1 MNAPDRIKTT
11 KCKQCRSPFIKFRM
25 EQKTCL
31 NPECLVKQGRIEAA
45 KREAKESRAHR
56 AEINAKRESL
66 KSRRQWINEA
76 QHACNA
82 WIRERD
88 RGLPCIS
95 CGRHHQGQNHAGHY
109 LSTGARPGLR
119 FDPRNIWLQCAP
131 CNTHL
136 SGNLINYRI
145 GLIARIGLEAVEVLE
160 GDHTTR
166 KWSIDELRDIR
177 DTYRAD
183 LKRLKAAN
191 ND

>member
-11 KCKQCRSPFIKFRM
+11 KCKQCRQPFVKFRM

-31 NPECLVKQGRIEAA
+31 NPECLVKQGRIEAT
-45 KREAKESRAHR
+45 KRQAKEARAQR
-56 AEINAKRESL
+56 AET
-66 KSRRQWINEA
+66 KSRKEAMKPRRHWINEA
-76 QHACNA
+76 QQAMNA
-82 WIRERD
+82 WVRERD
-88 RGLPCIS
+88 RDVVCIS
-95 CGRHHQGQNHAGHY
+95 CGRNHEGQWHAGHY

-119 FDPRNIWLQCAP
+119 FDPRNVWKQCQP

-136 SGNLINYRI
+136 SGNLLNYRI

-160 GDHTTR
+160 ADHTVK
-166 KWSIDELRDIR
+166 KWSIDELRTIR